1 MPIFGGTRFS
11 SMPLSKPSHPQLP
24 TTSNSQ
30 GWLPAIQAALLQPL
44 SLGIAGGLATCWAS
58 GGHPAGVAAGMAGV
72 LWGWCTAR
80 QTRKQLLQAQQTLH
94 AQQQSVQALA
104 QQLTPLWVQHIE
116 RARSQMETAVTEL
129 ASRFSNIVERL
140 DQAMQAS
147 TLSSQDG
154 GDNLVTVFEHSQAQL
169 QLVLQA
175 LQASMD
181 ANSSLHTKVHQLEQY
196 VHELQG
202 MAAEVGSI
210 ASQTNLLAINAAIEA
225 AHAGEVGRGFSVLSQ
240 EVRKLAAQSGETGQ
254 RMAHKVAAITS
265 AIAQTRS
272 SAADT
277 ALAQTTSLNASQQ
290 GVTDVLARF
299 QALTAQLSQSAEI
312 LQAESRGIQTEIVQ
326 SLVQLQFQDRVSQ
339 MMGHVTDNMTQ
350 LSTCLDCQQTLDIA
364 HLLAQLESSYAMAE
378 ERHAHTGHTSGAT
391 TTHDSEEVTFF

>member
-1 MPIFGGTRFS
+1 M
-11 SMPLSKPSHPQLP
+11 
-24 TTSNSQ
+24 
-30 GWLPAIQAALLQPL
+30 
-44 SLGIAGGLATCWAS
+44 
-58 GGHPAGVAAGMAGV
+58 
-72 LWGWCTAR
+72 
-80 QTRKQLLQAQQTLH
+80 H